1 MHAFRVTVFAVGLF
15 QTNTH
20 WELLEVSIHHKVA
33 SDLVTRQMHAYYV
46 ATHHTIQT
54 KNIQNTETF
63 IYNDVDT
70 QYPSEK

>member
-1 MHAFRVTVFAVGLF
+1 M
-15 QTNTH
+15 Q
-20 WELLEVSIHHKVA
+20 VSIHHKVA

-54 KNIQNTETF
+54 KNIKNTETF
-63 IYNDVDT
+63 IYNDVNT

>member
-1 MHAFRVTVFAVGLF
+1 M
-15 QTNTH
+15 Q
-20 WELLEVSIHHKVA
+20 VSIHHKVA
-33 SDLVTRQMHAYYV
+33 SDLVTRQMYAYYV

-63 IYNDVDT
+63 IYNDVNT